1 MHLLDAS
8 SATPAAI
15 SRTWAI
21 ALLIN
26 AIHKFFPSKKDFQE
40 EAGDPIVDTDD
51 GSDSPTSGTV
61 TPSGATEGEETPQGG
76 RIAAVKAGGRRRKA
90 PRKR

>member
-1 MHLLDAS
+1 MHLLDTT

-26 AIHKFFPSKKDFQE
+26 AVHKFFPSKKDFQE
-40 EAGDPIVDTDD
+40 EDDTVVDTDD
-51 GSDSPTSGTV
+51 GSDSPASGTV
-61 TPSGATEGEETPQGG
+61 IPSGATESEETPQGG